1 MLRAGFASLLGY
13 SWYSAA
19 CVDTVDPKARAKQD
33 RSSELKRKGCLDFKL
48 RICPPGLH
56 FCMSQLE
63 TEKLALAAEYPYL
76 QVFVQCR
83 DFVESCLIWGEGG
96 VCDDARFKSSFRTPW
111 GLQQQTCKIWLHA
124 RSIPKLAEYDEKRS
138 CSCSSFN
145 TGCCQQVNIKYW
157 LLPTM

>member
-1 MLRAGFASLLGY
+1 
-13 SWYSAA
+13 
-19 CVDTVDPKARAKQD
+19 
-33 RSSELKRKGCLDFKL
+33 
-48 RICPPGLH
+48 
-56 FCMSQLE
+56 MSQLE

-83 DFVESCLIWGEGG
+83 DFVESCLIWGDGG